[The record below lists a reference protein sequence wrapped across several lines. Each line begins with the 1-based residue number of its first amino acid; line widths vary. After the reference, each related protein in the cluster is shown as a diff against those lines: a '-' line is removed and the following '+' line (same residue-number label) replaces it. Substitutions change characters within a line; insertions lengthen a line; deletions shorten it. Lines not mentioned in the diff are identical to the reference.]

1 MTTPITED
9 VLEAARR
16 GDADA
21 FGVIWTELSPVVNGY
36 LTMRGVAD
44 PDGVTSDVFVTL
56 LPRLGE
62 LTGGVSGLRTFVFS
76 VAHARVVDETRRR
89 ARRPEQV
96 EFDLQV
102 HDRITESAEHEALI
116 RFSTAG
122 VQALLGRLSADHRD
136 VLALRVVGD
145 LSVEQA
151 AAVMGRSIGSI
162 KQLQRRA
169 LLALRDLIAES
180 AVAVTQAEPDAITE
194 AT

>member
-1 MTTPITED
+1 M
-9 VLEAARR
+9 
-16 GDADA
+16 
-21 FGVIWTELSPVVNGY
+21 
-36 LTMRGVAD
+36 MRGVAD

-89 ARRPEQV
+89 ARRPEHV
-96 EFDLQV
+96 EFDQQV
-102 HDRITESAEHEALI
+102 HDGITESAEHEALI
-116 RFSTAG
+116 RLSSDR
-122 VQALLGRLSADHRD
+122 VRALLNRLSADHRD

-151 AAVMGRSIGSI
+151 AAAMGRSIGSI

-169 LLALRDLIAES
+169 LLALRELMAEP
-180 AVAVTQAEPDAITE
+180 AGGVTQAEPDAITE
-194 AT
+194 GT